1 GGGEAAGGRHAQLPG
16 LDVRRE
22 PGPACGRAPDLRRLA
37 HGLQKSGGR
46 RDRAAGGARA
56 AARGGD
62 SAGEARRGNA
72 AAAKQPAG
80 GAATWDRARRSAAA
94 LISSYARE
102 ARSAVNRASTCA
114 PETGALVPSAAKSP
128 SPASAASS
136 SL

>member
-1 GGGEAAGGRHAQLPG
+1 V
-16 LDVRRE
+16 VRRGRGLAGVRPPVMGRVPQGRKK
-22 PGPACGRAPDLRRLA
+22 PGGPRA
-37 HGLQKSGGR
+37 
-46 RDRAAGGARA
+46 RAAGGARA

-102 ARSAVNRASTCA
+102 DRSAVTRASTCA